1 LKRSI
6 RAWHLLSGNPSLI
19 FKKSTVQK
27 NNNNNNIEINSFP
40 WALNSQGEGDV
51 LRTHQCPRRAIDLKQ

>member
-19 FKKSTVQK
+19 LKKSTVQK
-27 NNNNNNIEINSFP
+27 NNNNNNNNRNKFLPLGPKFS
-40 WALNSQGEGDV
+40 GRG
-51 LRTHQCPRRAIDLKQ
+51 RCHQCPRRAIDLKQ